1 MNALVAITFNHV
13 FYIPLIVT
21 GGFIIGFF
29 VGQRV
34 LRARIAE
41 REREERERARRRRER
56 EERRAGAAAAPVPA
70 QSSSVSESESS
81 PT

>member
-1 MNALVAITFNHV
+1 MGAVLAITFNHV

-29 VGQRV
+29 VGQRI
-34 LRARIAE
+34 LRMRLAE
-41 REREERERARRRRER
+41 QEREERERARRRRER
-56 EERRAGAAAAPVPA
+56 QQRRGEVGA
-70 QSSSVSESESS
+70 QSSESR